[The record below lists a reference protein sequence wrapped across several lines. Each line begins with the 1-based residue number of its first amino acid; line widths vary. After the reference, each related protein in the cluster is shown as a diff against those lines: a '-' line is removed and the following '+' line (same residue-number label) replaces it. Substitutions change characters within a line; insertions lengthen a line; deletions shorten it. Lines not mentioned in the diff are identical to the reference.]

1 MKEINV
7 IVEGGKAT
15 AGPPLGPALGPLGIN
30 AGKVVSEIN
39 EKTKAFAG
47 IKVPVKV
54 IVDPKTKEY
63 SIEVGSP
70 PVSELL
76 KKKAGVEKGS
86 GTAWK
91 EGEGGNVKIEDVVE
105 IAKSVKDKGLSYSLK
120 GSVKEVLG
128 TALSIGLRVDE
139 KNPKEI
145 TKEIDEGKYDSK
157 ING

>member
-30 AGKVVSEIN
+30 AGKVVAEIN
-39 EKTKAFAG
+39 EKTKAFSG
-47 IKVPVKV
+47 VKVPVKV
-54 IVDPKTKEY
+54 IVDPKTKEF

-70 PVSELL
+70 PVAELL
-76 KKKAGVEKGS
+76 KKKAGIEKGS

-91 EGEGGNVKIEDVVE
+91 EGDAGSVPLKEVIE
-105 IAKSVKDKGLSYSLK
+105 IANSVKDKGFSDSLK
-120 GSVKEVLG
+120 DATKEVLG
-128 TALSIGLRVDE
+128 TALSIGLKIED

-145 TKEIDEGKYDSK
+145 IREIDEGKYDSM
-157 ING
+157 IQ

>member
-30 AGKVVSEIN
+30 TAKVVEEIN
-39 EKTKAFAG
+39 KKTSGFSG

-54 IVDPKTKEY
+54 IVDPSTKEF

-76 KKKAGVEKGS
+76 KKRAGIEKGS
-86 GTAWK
+86 GSAWK
-91 EGEGGNVKIEDVVE
+91 EGSVGNISLKDIVEISNSIEDNT
-105 IAKSVKDKGLSYSLK
+105 LSSSKKAL
-120 GSVKEVLG
+120 VKEVLG
-128 TALSIGLRVDE
+128 TALSIGLTVDN
-139 KNPKEI
+139 KNPKQLISEI
-145 TKEIDEGKYDSK
+145 NEGKHT
-157 ING
+157 I